1 MVNKIRNTLGKAKLA
16 TPNVCIILA
25 ITNIMQTLF
34 TECRLSRLL
43 FIRTA
48 LINIEGKAMKTTFKL
63 GLSGILFGVIFTT
76 SAWAEPAD
84 SEAIKQQGMTLVQ
97 AFSTELK
104 ANLQSAIK
112 EGGLVKGIEVCSVKA
127 PEIAAKHNTLNW
139 QVKRTSLKV
148 RNPQNQATPE
158 ELSVLEAFEVAKA
171 GGKAV
176 QDLSYYQVND
186 QGTYRSHHL
195 MKAIPT
201 QALCLACHGETLS
214 PEVQAVL
221 SQRYPQD
228 QATGFAEGD
237 IRGAFSLI
245 YTETK

>member
-1 MVNKIRNTLGKAKLA
+1 
-16 TPNVCIILA
+16 
-25 ITNIMQTLF
+25 MQTLF
-34 TECRLSRLL
+34 TVCRLSRLL
-43 FIRTA
+43 LPGT
-48 LINIEGKAMKTTFKL
+48 LINRERKAMKTTFKS
-63 GLSGILFGVIFTT
+63 GLSGIFFGVILTN
-76 SAWAEPAD
+76 SVWAEPA
-84 SEAIKQQGMTLVQ
+84 SEAIKQHGMSLIQ

-112 EGGLVKGIEVCSVKA
+112 EGGLAKGIEVCSVKA
-127 PEIAAKHNTLNW
+127 PEIAAKHSTLNW

-201 QALCLACHGETLS
+201 QALCLACHGETLA
-214 PEVQAVL
+214 PEVKAVL
-221 SQRYPQD
+221 NQRYPQD
-228 QATGFAEGD
+228 QATGFSEGD

-245 YTETK
+245 YTENK